1 MPDLETYEVFAA
13 RPGKEQPL
21 RHVGSVRAG
30 SPALAA
36 VYAKTIY
43 DEWRWKSMFVVPR
56 VACVRVIAPA

>member
-1 MPDLETYEVFAA
+1 
-13 RPGKEQPL
+13 
-21 RHVGSVRAG
+21 VRAG

-56 VACVRVIAPA
+56 TACVRVIAPA

>member
-1 MPDLETYEVFAA
+1 VFAA

-56 VACVRVIAPA
+56 TACVRVIVPA